1 MKALGMIE
9 VSGYLAAVEAADAA
23 LKAANVKLMGIE
35 IVKAGISNVEVVGDV
50 GAVQASVD
58 AGRAAADALGLLR
71 GSHVIPRPHDELLKL
86 FPSLGKK
93 KEIISLEEVKDNS
106 NKENNNENSKIHK
119 NTVIGPLETST
130 KDKVEDINKSKAITQ
145 EILSLERTLEN
156 YKNKKEKASKENIEK
171 DEKVKYEAIKV
182 ETLRNMVRD
191 LNLPN
196 MSNKQIKQEKKDKLI
211 KILEEYDEKGDK

>member
-93 KEIISLEEVKDNS
+93 KEIISQPKVAAS
-106 NKENNNENSKIHK
+106 INNENKNKNSKI
-119 NTVIGPLETST
+119 L
-130 KDKVEDINKSKAITQ
+130 
-145 EILSLERTLEN
+145 
-156 YKNKKEKASKENIEK
+156 
-171 DEKVKYEAIKV
+171 
-182 ETLRNMVRD
+182 
-191 LNLPN
+191 
-196 MSNKQIKQEKKDKLI
+196 
-211 KILEEYDEKGDK
+211 